1 MGKNHD
7 HSHEHCG
14 HDHGHH
20 GHGHHHH
27 HGHSHGPANYN
38 MAFAVGITLNLI
50 FVATE
55 ATYGYLANSL
65 ALMADAGH
73 NLSDVLGL
81 VLAWGATWLAK
92 KKPTRHFTYGLRSS
106 SILAALANALFL
118 LIALGGIVWEALHRL
133 NHPEP
138 VSGSTVIAVAAVG
151 IVINAA
157 TAALFMS
164 GRKSDL
170 NIRGAYLHMAAD
182 ALVSAGVVIAGVIIS
197 YTGWQAL
204 DPIVSLVVSVIILYG
219 TWDLLRES
227 VKLAIAAVPTGID
240 PHAVSDFLGSCAN
253 VKAVHDLHI
262 WGMSTTET
270 ALTVHLVMP
279 TGHPGDEFLIQIS
292 DELQKRFQIGHT
304 TIQIEIGNSV
314 VCKLEP
320 DHVV

>member
-1 MGKNHD
+1 
-7 HSHEHCG
+7 
-14 HDHGHH
+14 
-20 GHGHHHH
+20 
-27 HGHSHGPANYN
+27 
-38 MAFAVGITLNLI
+38 
-50 FVATE
+50 
-55 ATYGYLANSL
+55 
-65 ALMADAGH
+65 
-73 NLSDVLGL
+73 
-81 VLAWGATWLAK
+81 
-92 KKPTRHFTYGLRSS
+92 
-106 SILAALANALFL
+106 
-118 LIALGGIVWEALHRL
+118 L